1 MGFKKPDKIT
11 PGFEI
16 GKKNMKSKTDLR
28 VSYFDKS
35 FVKLGRFH
43 LLERFFSKIK
53 FYILFLYT
61 ILLYILPAKKILDGR
76 ECVPV
81 QSTSFSQKNDS

>member
-1 MGFKKPDKIT
+1 MGIKKPEKIT

-35 FVKLGRFH
+35 FVKLGSFH
-43 LLERFFSKIK
+43 SLERHFSKIK
-53 FYILFLYT
+53 SYILFLYT
-61 ILLYILPAKKILDGR
+61 FLLYILLAKKILDGR

-81 QSTSFSQKNDS
+81 PSISFSQRNDS